1 MHSSHL
7 NRRLHQNSSSLPSH
21 GRSVRKWDPTSCTP
35 KTSDGTKPS
44 PARTREDYG
53 AERCTRNAGQAQRDG
68 TLTLV
73 SLSADDMITGTLL
86 RLPTGLDPDRFV
98 ELLRV
103 ATMQLRFDLPILATT
118 IELGRI
124 PIPMLP
130 SLVYRATDYAGV
142 EAWAKKAFFVHSP
155 QNDEEKQQSLEER
168 TELIRK
174 RLALEQL
181 DVQKCA
187 KVTHVVLTG
196 RSNEVAVLVYCAHA
210 ISDAKTE
217 LLVVRKAF
225 EYIDAYLQEP
235 NPLPESHPLHPSQLP
250 WGEEVAR
257 LPPCLHELYGIE
269 IDAFN
274 REKATE
280 HANKIMRAHSL
291 RLDEGRP
298 PNEGL
303 CNTNHTTVTLS
314 EEESS
319 SLYRAVKSKGW
330 TVTQAV
336 DAARHMA
343 YVEMRRGYLEK
354 KRKEPIP
361 EALHTNFL
369 MPMDG
374 RTYFKGEW
382 QGKEF
387 AGNATSGFVT
397 ILPLRDPYFTPADAE
412 RRYYFW
418 RKTRDLDQVRVFC
431 KVTDKLAHMY
441 REASEQL
448 IEATAGMTPLLMVGK
463 VMSPEYPP
471 ADLAPEGFSSVGV
484 LERTL
489 PNEFPLKGYNEP
501 IHITEWFVGLT
512 MSRHIFSLQFSM
524 HVWSFRGKVHLSV
537 IHTDHFS
544 QEYTRKFLEV
554 IKTTL
559 LLFAEAYD
567 PLAPQPSHF
576 IDRCVCM

>member
-1 MHSSHL
+1 MYQERRSSTT
-7 NRRLHQNSSSLPSH
+7 
-21 GRSVRKWDPTSCTP
+21 GR
-35 KTSDGTKPS
+35 
-44 PARTREDYG
+44 
-53 AERCTRNAGQAQRDG
+53 
-68 TLTLV
+68 
-73 SLSADDMITGTLL
+73 ADDMITGTLV
-86 RLPTGLDPDRFV
+86 RLPAGLDLNRFV
-98 ELLRV
+98 ELLCLAIMR
-103 ATMQLRFDLPILATT
+103 LRFDFPILATT

-124 PIPMLP
+124 PIPLLP
-130 SLVYRATDYAGV
+130 SLVYRTTDYAGV
-142 EAWAKKAFFVHSP
+142 KAWVKEAFVVHSP
-155 QNDEEKQQSLEER
+155 QTDEEKQQSLEER
-168 TELIRK
+168 TDFIRK

-187 KVTHVVLTG
+187 KVTHVVLSG
-196 RSNEVAVLVYCAHA
+196 RSNEAAILVYCAHA

-225 EYIDAYLQEP
+225 EYIVEYLQAP
-235 NPLPESHPLHPSQLP
+235 NPVPESHPLHPSQLP

-257 LPPCLHELYGIE
+257 LPPCLHELYGVD

-274 REKATE
+274 RQKAIE
-280 HANKIMRAHSL
+280 HAGKIMRGYSL

-298 PNEGL
+298 FSEGL
-303 CNTNHTTVTLS
+303 CDTHHTTVTLS
-314 EEESS
+314 EEESL
-319 SLYRAVKSKGW
+319 SLYRAAKSKGW
-330 TVTQAV
+330 TITQAV

-354 KRKEPIP
+354 KHKEPIP
-361 EALHTNFL
+361 EVLHTNFL

-374 RTYFKGEW
+374 RTRFKGEW

-412 RRYYFW
+412 RRLYFW

-448 IEATAGMTPLLMVGK
+448 VEAMTGINPLLMAGNLLG
-463 VMSPEYPP
+463 PEYPP

-489 PNEFPLKGYNEP
+489 PNEFHLEGYNEP
-501 IHITEWFVGLT
+501 IQITEWFVGLT

-524 HVWSFRGKVHLSV
+524 HVWSFRGKIHLSV

-567 PLAPQPSHF
+567 PLAPEPSHF
-576 IDRCVCM
+576 FDRCVCM